1 MISAIVLAAGE
12 SSRMGDL
19 KQLLPW
25 NGTTLLDWQVR
36 EARRAGIDDV
46 VVVVGHREDVV
57 RDSLAQSG
65 ANTRVIINE
74 AYLEGRASSL
84 RRGAET
90 VDDTAEAVVIISVDQ
105 PRPAWVMR
113 RLLERWRQTGAAVVL
128 PRFGNR
134 GGHPVLLAGS
144 QLPALRQVTDQKL
157 GLRAVVKANRSSTEV
172 VQFTTSAI
180 EVNLNTPEDYR
191 AAFASFERG
200 EWEETPAP

>member
-12 SSRMGDL
+12 SSRMGEL

-25 NGTTLLDWQVR
+25 NGTTLLAWQVG

-46 VVVVGHREDVV
+46 VVVVGHREEVI
-57 RDSLAQSG
+57 RDSLSQTG
-65 ANTRVIINE
+65 TDTRVIINE

-113 RLLERWRQTGAAVVL
+113 RLLERWRQTGARVVL
-128 PRFGNR
+128 PRFGGR

-144 QLPALRQVTDQKL
+144 LLPALRQVTDQKL
-157 GLRAVVKANRSSTEV
+157 GLRAVVDANRDSTEV
-172 VQFTTSAI
+172 VQFAESAI
-180 EVNLNTPEDYR
+180 EANLNTPEDYR
-191 AAFASFERG
+191 AALASLERG
-200 EWEETPAP
+200 EWDESPVQ